1 MNPPTQISRVRN
13 LRILVVAPRGRDAEL
28 MCDLLTRLEIDC
40 EKCETLESAID
51 NDLLQVGA
59 LVFAE
64 EALTPEIIQRLS
76 DRIHHQPTWS
86 DFPLIILTTAGQVTG
101 SSIRRNTVREPLG
114 NVLLLERPIR
124 PETLIST
131 VQNALRARRRQYQMR
146 DQLEQLDS
154 TQQALMQSEKLA
166 VTGRLA
172 ASIAHEINNPL
183 EAVTNLLYLART
195 SPAVADREYYLLEAE
210 KELARVSQITN
221 QTLMFNRQVSGPS
234 ATDVAGVLNS
244 VLSLYQG
251 RLRNSNVVIE
261 RDFEEI
267 PLLIA
272 SGGELRQLFA
282 NLIGNA
288 LDAMRG
294 GGKLTLRLRK
304 TRNGSG
310 NHKGIRVLI
319 ADSGYGIPP
328 AIKSR
333 VFEPFVST
341 KGNTGTGLGLWLGL
355 EIVNKHGGSIRLRS
369 RTTAPTGTVI
379 SISLPLVKSA
389 ADKVAV

>member
-1 MNPPTQISRVRN
+1 
-13 LRILVVAPRGRDAEL
+13 
-28 MCDLLTRLEIDC
+28 
-40 EKCETLESAID
+40 
-51 NDLLQVGA
+51 
-59 LVFAE
+59 
-64 EALTPEIIQRLS
+64 
-76 DRIHHQPTWS
+76 
-86 DFPLIILTTAGQVTG
+86 
-101 SSIRRNTVREPLG
+101 
-114 NVLLLERPIR
+114 
-124 PETLIST
+124 
-131 VQNALRARRRQYQMR
+131 LRARRRQYQMR
-146 DQLEQLDS
+146 DKLEQLGS

-195 SPAVADREYYLLEAE
+195 NPAVADREYYLLEAE
-210 KELARVSQITN
+210 KELARVSHITN

-234 ATDVAGVLNS
+234 ATDVAAVLNS

-261 RDFEEI
+261 KDFEEI
-267 PLLIA
+267 PTLTA

-282 NLIGNA
+282 NLIGNS

-294 GGKLTLRLRK
+294 GGKLTLRLRN
-304 TRNGSG
+304 TRNNSG
-310 NHKGIRVLI
+310 TPKGIRVVI

-379 SISLPLVKSA
+379 SISLPLANCAV
-389 ADKVAV
+389 DKVAV